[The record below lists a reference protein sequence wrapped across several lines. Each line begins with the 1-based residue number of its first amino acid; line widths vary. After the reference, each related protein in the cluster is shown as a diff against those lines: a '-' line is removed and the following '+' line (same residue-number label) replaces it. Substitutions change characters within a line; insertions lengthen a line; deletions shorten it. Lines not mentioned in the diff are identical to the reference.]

1 MATELIS
8 TTRTRVLAV
17 MEATS
22 VTGPAK
28 NLIGFCRWAHSQEG
42 AGAGLQISI
51 ATYLRGGEGDRKGF
65 IEAARAAGITTYVI
79 NERGRFDRA
88 VFPRFAHVM
97 AEAAPHLIQTHNT
110 KSHLLLRHLKRPAT
124 TPWIAFQHGYQDTDL
139 KLHLYNQLD
148 RWTLRSA
155 DRVVSVCQA
164 FTGRLIGYGVRP
176 ERIRVLHNS
185 VTPAGPLAQE
195 AKAALK
201 GQLGILADEAV
212 ILAIGRLS
220 GEKGHAD
227 LIDALRHMA
236 ATPRRWKAILVGD
249 GPEKQRLQRLAAAHG
264 LRDRIVFAGFHQQ
277 VQPYYAIA
285 DIFVLSSHSE
295 GSSNV
300 LLEAMAS
307 RVPIAATSVGGTP
320 EIVADGET
328 ALLTDAGDPA
338 ALARSLQRLLAERN
352 FAARIADSAF
362 DLVVTQFSPARYRRA
377 LLSIYS
383 DALGRNT

>member
-1 MATELIS
+1 
-8 TTRTRVLAV
+8 
-17 MEATS
+17 
-22 VTGPAK
+22 
-28 NLIGFCRWAHSQEG
+28 
-42 AGAGLQISI
+42 
-51 ATYLRGGEGDRKGF
+51 
-65 IEAARAAGITTYVI
+65 
-79 NERGRFDRA
+79 
-88 VFPRFAHVM
+88 
-97 AEAAPHLIQTHNT
+97 
-110 KSHLLLRHLKRPAT
+110 
-124 TPWIAFQHGYQDTDL
+124 
-139 KLHLYNQLD
+139 
-148 RWTLRSA
+148 
-155 DRVVSVCQA
+155 
-164 FTGRLIGYGVRP
+164 
-176 ERIRVLHNS
+176 
-185 VTPAGPLAQE
+185 
-195 AKAALK
+195 
-201 GQLGILADEAV
+201 
-212 ILAIGRLS
+212 
-220 GEKGHAD
+220 

-383 DALGRNT
+383 DALGRDT